1 MTDNEQAIIDS
12 ITNEVLTRLNRN
24 SIDWSA
30 NPITF
35 ADKFDIQINERNNIK
50 IPAIDKRNGIVYGSL
65 DLNSLLAVYGTSR
78 AVKSADRAQE
88 IVDVAKDGIIDVANE
103 KMSELNEIVG
113 QGVVE
118 IRQTEQSEDDRGL
131 NKIEFTLTNGTTR
144 LFSIRNGSQGP
155 KGDKMTYADLTDS
168 DKADIR
174 SSLSSVN
181 NQYINEVSIQT
192 STTRIPIGISQY
204 NNETDI
210 LEVFGNGMWMTEGVE
225 FTSDG
230 SYITLNSPASAGSK
244 IAIVV
249 TKSLAL
255 NKADWDSLQPDELEP
270 ITNLEIDAFFKEI

>member
-65 DLNSLLAVYGTSR
+65 DLNSLLAVSGTSR